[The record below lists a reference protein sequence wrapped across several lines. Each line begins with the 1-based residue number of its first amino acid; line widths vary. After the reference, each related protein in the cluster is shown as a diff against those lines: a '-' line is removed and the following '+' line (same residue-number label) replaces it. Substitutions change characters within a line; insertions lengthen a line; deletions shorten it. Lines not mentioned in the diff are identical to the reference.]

1 MDIIQTRETFNNLV
15 NDLLNDYTK
24 MSSELNDI
32 KKNKNIDLEKN
43 NLNITTLMKEIKEK
57 DELLLEK
64 DKEISDINKTKHE
77 YEVMIN
83 SLNEKMESLVKEEDN
98 KNKHDIIKV
107 QAKEL
112 DAKDN
117 VIEHL
122 QNKIIKLKGQET
134 DKKEVEKH
142 IETIVNE
149 TNNDD
154 DSKVNETNPNL
165 DTKVND
171 SSGDEDEEVWIK
183 VKHKGIRYIIVQGED
198 PQYIY
203 EITENDTK
211 GDKLGVRTDTNG
223 RKKYEFD

>member
-24 MSSELNDI
+24 MSSDLNDI
-32 KKNKNIDLEKN
+32 KKNKNIDIKKN

-64 DKEISDINKTKHE
+64 DKEISNINKTKHE

-83 SLNEKMESLVKEEDN
+83 SLNEKMELLVKEEDN

-112 DAKDN
+112 DVKDN

-122 QNKIIKLKGQET
+122 QNKIIKLQDQET
-134 DKKEVEKH
+134 EKKEVEKQ
-142 IETIVNE
+142 IDTIVNE
-149 TNNDD
+149 TKQNDGE
-154 DSKVNETNPNL
+154 V
-165 DTKVND
+165 KVND
-171 SSGDEDEEVWIK
+171 SSEDEEDEEVWIK
-183 VKHKGIRYIIVQGED
+183 VKHKSIRYIIVKGED

-211 GDKLGVRTDTNG
+211 GDKVGVRTDTNG

>member
-24 MSSELNDI
+24 MSSDLNDI
-32 KKNKNIDLEKN
+32 KKNKNIDIEKN

-64 DKEISDINKTKHE
+64 DKEISNINKTKHE

-83 SLNEKMESLVKEEDN
+83 SLNEKMELLVKEEDN

-112 DAKDN
+112 DVKDN

-122 QNKIIKLKGQET
+122 QNKIIKLQDQET
-134 DKKEVEKH
+134 EKKEVEKQ
-142 IETIVNE
+142 IDTIVNE
-149 TNNDD
+149 TKQNDGE
-154 DSKVNETNPNL
+154 V
-165 DTKVND
+165 KVND
-171 SSGDEDEEVWIK
+171 SSEDEEDEEVWIK
-183 VKHKGIRYIIVQGED
+183 VKHKSIRYIIVKGED

-211 GDKLGVRTDTNG
+211 GDKVGVRTDTNG

>member
-24 MSSELNDI
+24 MSSDLNDI
-32 KKNKNIDLEKN
+32 KKNKNIDIEKN

-83 SLNEKMESLVKEEDN
+83 GLNEKMELLVKEEDN

-112 DAKDN
+112 DVKDN

-122 QNKIIKLKGQET
+122 QNKIIKLQDQET
-134 DKKEVEKH
+134 EKKEVEKQ
-142 IETIVNE
+142 IDTIVNKTKQNE
-149 TNNDD
+149 G
-154 DSKVNETNPNL
+154 KV
-165 DTKVND
+165 KVND
-171 SSGDEDEEVWIK
+171 YSGDEDDDEVWIK
-183 VKHKGIRYIIVQGED
+183 VKHKSIRYIIVKGED

-211 GDKLGVRTDTNG
+211 GDKLGIRTDTNG

>member
-24 MSSELNDI
+24 MSSDLNYI
-32 KKNKNIDLEKN
+32 KKNKNIDIEKN

-64 DKEISDINKTKHE
+64 DKEISNINKTKHE

-83 SLNEKMESLVKEEDN
+83 GLNEKMELLVKEEDN

-112 DAKDN
+112 DVKDN

-122 QNKIIKLKGQET
+122 QNKIIKLQDQET
-134 DKKEVEKH
+134 EKKEVEKQ
-142 IETIVNE
+142 IDTIVNE
-149 TNNDD
+149 TKQNDGD
-154 DSKVNETNPNL
+154 VKVSE
-165 DTKVND
+165 
-171 SSGDEDEEVWIK
+171 SSGDEDDDEVWIK
-183 VKHKGIRYIIVQGED
+183 VKHKSIRYIIVKGED

-211 GDKLGVRTDTNG
+211 GDKVGIRTDTNG

>member
-1 MDIIQTRETFNNLV
+1 MDRIQTRETFNNLV

-32 KKNKNIDLEKN
+32 KKNKNIDIKKN

-149 TNNDD
+149 TNQNH
-154 DSKVNETNPNL
+154 

-171 SSGDEDEEVWIK
+171 YSGDEEDEEVWIK

-198 PQYIY
+198 PQYVY
-203 EITENDTK
+203 KITENDTK
-211 GDKLGVRTDTNG
+211 GDKLGVRTDING

>member
-15 NDLLNDYTK
+15 NDLLNDYTI
-24 MSSELNDI
+24 MSSDLNDI
-32 KKNKNIDLEKN
+32 KKNKNIDIEKN

>member
-15 NDLLNDYTK
+15 NDLLNDYTI
-24 MSSELNDI
+24 MSSDLNDI
-32 KKNKNIDLEKN
+32 KKNKNIDIEKN

-122 QNKIIKLKGQET
+122 QNKIIKLKGQEP

-149 TNNDD
+149 TNQNH
-154 DSKVNETNPNL
+154 

-171 SSGDEDEEVWIK
+171 SSGDEEDEEVWIK

-203 EITENDTK
+203 KITENDTK
-211 GDKLGVRTDTNG
+211 GDKLGVRTDING

>member
-15 NDLLNDYTK
+15 NDLLNDYTI
-24 MSSELNDI
+24 MSSDLNDI
-32 KKNKNIDLEKN
+32 KKNKNIDIEKN

-149 TNNDD
+149 TI
-154 DSKVNETNPNL
+154 VNETNQNL
-165 DTKVND
+165 DAKVND
-171 SSGDEDEEVWIK
+171 SSGDEDDEEVWIK

-203 EITENDTK
+203 RITENDTK
-211 GDKLGVRTDTNG
+211 GDKLGVRTDING

>member
-24 MSSELNDI
+24 MSSDLNYI
-32 KKNKNIDLEKN
+32 KKNKNIDIEKN

-83 SLNEKMESLVKEEDN
+83 NLNEKMESLVKEEDN

-122 QNKIIKLKGQET
+122 QNKIIKLKGHET

-149 TNNDD
+149 TN
-154 DSKVNETNPNL
+154 PNL

-171 SSGDEDEEVWIK
+171 SSGDEEDEEVWIK

-211 GDKLGVRTDTNG
+211 GDKLGVRTDING

>member
-64 DKEISDINKTKHE
+64 DKEISNINKTKHE

-83 SLNEKMESLVKEEDN
+83 NLNEKMESLVKEEDN

-122 QNKIIKLKGQET
+122 QNKIIKLKGHET

-149 TNNDD
+149 TN
-154 DSKVNETNPNL
+154 PNL

-171 SSGDEDEEVWIK
+171 SSGDEEDEEVWIK

-211 GDKLGVRTDTNG
+211 GDKLGVRTDING

>member
-149 TNNDD
+149 TNQNL
-154 DSKVNETNPNL
+154 DSKVNETNHNL

>member
-83 SLNEKMESLVKEEDN
+83 NLNEKMESLVKEEDN

-122 QNKIIKLKGQET
+122 QNKIIKLKGHET

-149 TNNDD
+149 TN
-154 DSKVNETNPNL
+154 PNL
-165 DTKVND
+165 DTKVNY
-171 SSGDEDEEVWIK
+171 SSGDEEDEEVWIK

-211 GDKLGVRTDTNG
+211 GDKLGVRTDING

>member
-15 NDLLNDYTK
+15 NDLLNDYTI
-24 MSSELNDI
+24 MSSDLNDI
-32 KKNKNIDLEKN
+32 KKNKNIDIEKN

-122 QNKIIKLKGQET
+122 QNKIIKLKGQEP

-149 TNNDD
+149 TNQNH
-154 DSKVNETNPNL
+154 

-171 SSGDEDEEVWIK
+171 SSGDEEDEEVWIK

-198 PQYIY
+198 PQYVY
-203 EITENDTK
+203 KITENDTK
-211 GDKLGVRTDTNG
+211 GDKLGVRTDING